1 MASAQ
6 KPTAHEMVSLH
17 ELIRMQVIEL
27 QKVRS
32 VLPMIGDDEL
42 RAELEGCEQTGQ
54 AQIRQLVDYCKQS
67 GVAH

>member
-1 MASAQ
+1 MECAQ
-6 KPTAHEMVSLH
+6 KPTAHEMVHLH
-17 ELIRMQVIEL
+17 GLIRMQTIEL

-54 AQIRQLVDYCKQS
+54 AQLRQLVEFCKKS